1 MIELTQL
8 KKNKI
13 TLSDYNYRRDIE
25 NRLLL
30 ASFTVFEIA
39 VLEEILYSPIKAPIR
54 KIAKN
59 IEKTEEE
66 IVPILEKLSKTGLLV
81 IEGDSI
87 VVDKETR
94 KYFETEIEKFEADF
108 CPGMEFLQNVLKKVP
123 IHVLPIW
130 YSIPSHFQ

>member
-1 MIELTQL
+1 MIELTAV

-30 ASFTVFEIA
+30 ASFTAFEIA

-59 IEKTEEE
+59 IEKLSFLVF
-66 IVPILEKLSKTGLLV
+66 IIFKLRFALSS
-81 IEGDSI
+81 ENS
-87 VVDKETR
+87 R
-94 KYFETEIEKFEADF
+94 KY
-108 CPGMEFLQNVLKKVP
+108 
-123 IHVLPIW
+123 
-130 YSIPSHFQ
+130 